1 MLKAKV
7 KTLYCEL
14 LGESLKQQ
22 LIEKKIPQ
30 NKVSYYFD
38 DDVRLISAPTIS
50 QILKGKRNITL
61 DVANAFQDTLG
72 LPNVK
77 SFFLPSLNF
86 CELLITQIIEL
97 ILTDEYFKD
106 SHTRK
111 LFQTKEKVIQ
121 KELSFL
127 AEALNNFF
135 PDFPQE
141 ETSYQISESLTE
153 WLLEFVVLVSKL

>member
-30 NKVSYYFD
+30 NEVSYYFD

-50 QILKGKRNITL
+50 QILKGKRNLSL
-61 DVANAFQDTLG
+61 DTADALQETLG

-77 SFFLPSLNF
+77 SVFFPNLDF
-86 CELLITQIIEL
+86 CELLIIQLTKL
-97 ILTDEYFKD
+97 ILSDGFSSTKQ
-106 SHTRK
+106 
-111 LFQTKEKVIQ
+111 LFQVKEKDIQ
-121 KELSFL
+121 QNLSAL
-127 AEALNNFF
+127 ADALYDFV
-135 PDFPQE
+135 PDFPE
-141 ETSYQISESLTE
+141 EESSYQIADSLAE
-153 WLLEFVVLVSKL
+153 WLIDFVVLVAQL